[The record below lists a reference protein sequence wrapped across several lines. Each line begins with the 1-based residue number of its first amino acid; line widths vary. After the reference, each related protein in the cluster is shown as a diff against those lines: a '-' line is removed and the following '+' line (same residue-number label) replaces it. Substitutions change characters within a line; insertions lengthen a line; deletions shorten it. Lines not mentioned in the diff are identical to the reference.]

1 MFNDP
6 RIGTAAAGGVSLAL
20 VYLAVH
26 TFTYFTG
33 VEVSADYQ
41 SALMTVLVVAGGI
54 FVHRVKDDLDALHKL
69 ILARLGEQAAPP
81 PAKLVMPTPI
91 RPSPMGDVR
100 P

>member
-6 RIGTAAAGGVSLAL
+6 RIGTAAAGGVALAI

-26 TFTYFTG
+26 TFTYFSG

-41 SALMTVLVVAGGI
+41 SALLTVVVAIGAT
-54 FVHRVKDDLDALHKL
+54 FVHRVSEDQAVLHKL
-69 ILARLGEQAAPP
+69 ILARLDQRPVASSPQRSAAEML
-81 PAKLVMPTPI
+81 K
-91 RPSPMGDVR
+91 DVR

>member
-6 RIGTAAAGGVSLAL
+6 RIGTAAAGGVALAI

-26 TFTYFTG
+26 TFTYFSG

-41 SALMTVLVVAGGI
+41 SALLTVVVAIGAT
-54 FVHRVKDDLDALHKL
+54 FVHRVSEDQAALHRL
-69 ILARLGEQAAPP
+69 ILARLGEQVAPQP
-81 PAKLVMPTPI
+81 SGGAVSPI